1 MKSVFIIGCGWLGL
15 PLALRLREQGYTVA
29 GSTSDPIRQKTLE
42 SKDIPVYADI
52 FKAPLSTFDIVI
64 CTIPPLRDQNNDY
77 HHHLARY
84 IQAQGPKQFIYT
96 SSISVY
102 PDIPELLDESRADR
116 QSKQFALEEIYRKQ
130 LPEAMILR
138 LGGLFG
144 WERHPAHYLSGRK
157 NIAKPEAPIN
167 LISGLEVIGAIEFLL
182 RHDKQVPYLNLVN
195 DDQRSR
201 KEYYTAI
208 CEELGI
214 PIPEFEIS
222 SSGGKRIDNQL
233 WKSLKQL

>member
-15 PLALRLREQGYTVA
+15 PLALRLREQGYAVA
-29 GSTSDPIRQKTLE
+29 GTTSDIERQKTLE
-42 SKDIPVYADI
+42 SKDIPVYADV
-52 FKAPLSTFDIVI
+52 FQAPLATFDIII
-64 CTIPPLRDQNNDY
+64 CTIPPLRDQNNDF

-84 IQAQGPKQFIYT
+84 IKTIAPKQFIYT

-102 PDIPELLDESRADR
+102 PDIPELLDESRTDKD
-116 QSKQFALEEIYRKQ
+116 SKQFELEEIYRKQ
-130 LPEAMILR
+130 LPNAMILR

-167 LISGLEVIGAIEFLL
+167 LISGLEVIAAIEYLL
-182 RHDKQVPYLNLVN
+182 RHEKYVPYLNLVN

-208 CEELGI
+208 CEELEI
-214 PIPEFEIS
+214 PAPEFEIS

-233 WKSLKQL
+233 WKSLKQS